1 MKARIPPPL
10 LVLFCGLAMWGL
22 DRVFYTARAEMP
34 LQSWLAGL
42 LLLIA
47 VGLMVLTVLRML
59 RLRTTVNPLR
69 PGNAS
74 TLITDG
80 VFSISRNP
88 IYLGDLLLLF
98 AWAVWLGNVVVL
110 LPVPLFVW
118 FISRYQIAPEEE
130 ALAARFGESYRAYSE
145 RVRRWL

>member
-10 LVLFCGLAMWGL
+10 LVLLCGLAMWGL
-22 DRVFYTARAEMP
+22 DRVFFTARTEMP
-34 LQSWLAGL
+34 LQPWLAGL
-42 LLLIA
+42 LVLIA
-47 VGLMVLTVLRML
+47 LSLMALAAMRML
-59 RLRTTVNPLR
+59 RARTTVNPLR
-69 PGNAS
+69 PGNA
-74 TLITDG
+74 TVLITDG
-80 VFSISRNP
+80 VFSFSRNP